1 MNSLKPQL
9 RILNRSLPEKK
20 KTIKC
25 YKGIIFELI
34 VYKQRC
40 AQNHCMNCPCE
51 HLLLFDSGY
60 VSKIVL
66 KNIKPIWTRLLVYRQ
81 FIKSVL
87 SYENVS
93 LLVYLFDNFTLWPEL
108 KFHSFFFSPCIWC
121 THKSA
126 SLQNRKIFKKK
137 I

>member
-20 KTIKC
+20 KRFNVIKES
-25 YKGIIFELI
+25 YLNKYISSG
-34 VYKQRC
+34 VHK
-40 AQNHCMNCPCE
+40 NHCMNCPCE

-60 VSKIVL
+60 VSKNVL

-108 KFHSFFFSPCIWC
+108 KFHSFFSPCIWC

>member
-1 MNSLKPQL
+1 MNKYISSGVHK
-9 RILNRSLPEKK
+9 
-20 KTIKC
+20 
-25 YKGIIFELI
+25 
-34 VYKQRC
+34 
-40 AQNHCMNCPCE
+40 NHCMNCPCE

-60 VSKIVL
+60 VSKNVL

-108 KFHSFFFSPCIWC
+108 KFHSFFFHLASDAHTSQLVYKTEKFSRRKYNMVHRSIN
-121 THKSA
+121 HKNKWNSV
-126 SLQNRKIFKKK
+126 SLQYLLLL
-137 I
+137 